1 MHGLRKQGIPS
12 HHQQKPEIDMLKDLL
27 AIVDDAELSAS
38 AIYAAVTFA
47 ELHDAH
53 LALTVLTEQPVLVA
67 AFDPLGYSWPEPGR
81 REEHA
86 RRLSAIRETT
96 AKAAV
101 PVEVRGFCDEPA
113 LLSGLSKVEGRYA
126 DLVLV
131 GPDESWAD
139 GRLRRHVVETSL
151 LNSGAPALLC
161 PEHWKPAAIRH
172 AVLGWNASPEASR
185 AARALMDLAEP
196 GARIDIAIVDAE
208 DSPWGHGPEPG
219 SDIARHLARH
229 GFKVEVQFRPSA
241 SRPVAEVLQ
250 ALAVMQ
256 KADLLA
262 IGAFAHNRLREVLL
276 GGVTRDLVKSQRLPV
291 LMAH

>member
-1 MHGLRKQGIPS
+1 
-12 HHQQKPEIDMLKDLL
+12 MLKDVL

-38 AIYAAVTFA
+38 AIDAAVTFA

-53 LALTVLTEQPVLVA
+53 LALTVLTEQPVMVA

-81 REEHA
+81 QEEHA
-86 RRLSAIRETT
+86 RRVSAIREAT
-96 AKAAV
+96 ARAAV

-113 LLSGLSKVEGRYA
+113 LLSAQSRVEGRYA
-126 DLVLV
+126 DLVLI

-139 GRLRRHVVETSL
+139 NRLRRHIVETSL
-151 LNSGAPALLC
+151 LNSGAPVLLY
-161 PEHWKPAAIRH
+161 PEHWEPAAIRH
-172 AVLGWNASPEASR
+172 AVLGWDASPEASR
-185 AARALMDLAEP
+185 AARALMDIAEP
-196 GARIDIAIVDAE
+196 GARIDIAIIDAE
-208 DSPWGHGPEPG
+208 HSPWGHGPEPG

-229 GFKVEVQFRPSA
+229 GFEVEVQFRPSA

-262 IGAFAHNRLREVLL
+262 IGAFAHNRFREVLL
-276 GGVTRDLVKSQRLPV
+276 GGATRDLIKGQRLPV